1 MRMKQE
7 LIPQRSKS
15 LFKPLL
21 LSYVS
26 VSLLLLF
33 FDYWQNGSLTTA
45 SSALL
50 VFLVVGLGVITLSRW
65 KVKNPAIQEGLFL
78 FLEIMLVFLLVVAY
92 FILGN

>member
-1 MRMKQE
+1 MKQE

-33 FDYWQNGSLTTA
+33 FDYWQNESLTTA

-50 VFLVVGLGVITLSRW
+50 VF
-65 KVKNPAIQEGLFL
+65 
-78 FLEIMLVFLLVVAY
+78 
-92 FILGN
+92 